1 MSLPFDGGGGAAV
14 IDETVLTSPA
24 TDGPPEGGGEGGAAG
39 GGDRPGNDRKRRRRP
54 RSGNPRSKG
63 ARGSRGGKRGRK
75 GHFRENKKENKTDPT
90 SHTMASAFNDTSSI
104 AQTPHPADAH
114 ADVALIDVDSS
125 ETVNIRGAS
134 TPIKNSVTG
143 VVLKPENLSSPEVF
157 STPRG
162 GEAGGAHGGARRK
175 IMQPS
180 PCTIDLFDRYGQK
193 VIKHCQHNPKCVYGA
208 EADDTIEFERAFDK
222 FAESRR
228 PAPAYG
234 AKNDSEPTPQQDE
247 SDPELT
253 LNLDESESVTFR
265 MQKPTL
271 SRICE

>member
-1 MSLPFDGGGGAAV
+1 
-14 IDETVLTSPA
+14 
-24 TDGPPEGGGEGGAAG
+24 
-39 GGDRPGNDRKRRRRP
+39 
-54 RSGNPRSKG
+54 
-63 ARGSRGGKRGRK
+63 
-75 GHFRENKKENKTDPT
+75 
-90 SHTMASAFNDTSSI
+90 MASAFKDTSSI
-104 AQTPHPADAH
+104 APGDFTQTPHPADAH

-162 GEAGGAHGGARRK
+162 GEVGGAHGGARRK

-193 VIKHCQHNPKCVYGA
+193 VIKHCPHKPKCVYGA

-228 PAPAYG
+228 LSPAYG
-234 AKNDSEPTPQQDE
+234 AKNDSEPNSPQQDE

-253 LNLDESESVTFR
+253 LHLDESTESVTCR